1 MTARNTASG
10 KETLLDVA
18 YDFFV
23 QRSYAEVSMQEIA
36 EAAGMTK
43 GAPYYHFKSKDDL
56 FLQVFNRE
64 VDRLIAGFLSCLSGD
79 APFPERLRAAVIFA
93 LESTKGDVTRLFND
107 FQHHI
112 APRIQSGTFEHNHQK
127 IDITDAIIP
136 AFEAAAGAG
145 GFSRTKPE
153 VAARLFMI
161 LTMGEVQAW
170 RFDHMLGRESPTSEM
185 LADQVVDLLFHG
197 I

>member
-1 MTARNTASG
+1 MTARTTAPG
-10 KETLLDVA
+10 KEALLDVA
-18 YDFFV
+18 YDLFV

-43 GAPYYHFKSKDDL
+43 GAPYYHFKNKDDL

-64 VDRLIAGFLSCLSGD
+64 VDRLLAGFVSCLNDD

-112 APRIQSGTFEHNHQK
+112 APRIHAGT
-127 IDITDAIIP
+127 IDHAHTKADLITEIVP
-136 AFEAAAGAG
+136 AFETAAAAGTY
-145 GFSRTKPE
+145 SRIKPE
-153 VAARLFMI
+153 AAARLFMI
-161 LTMGEVQAW
+161 LTMGEVRAW
-170 RFDHMLGRESPTSEM
+170 RFDNILGRESPPAET
-185 LADQVVDLLFHG
+185 LADEVVDLLFHG

>member
-1 MTARNTASG
+1 MTARTTAPG
-10 KETLLDVA
+10 KEALIDVA
-18 YDFFV
+18 YDLFV
-23 QRSYAEVSMQEIA
+23 QRSYADVSMQEIA

-64 VDRLIAGFLSCLSGD
+64 VDRLLSGFVSCLNDD

-112 APRIQSGTFEHNHQK
+112 APRIHAGT
-127 IDITDAIIP
+127 IDHAHTKVDMIAEIVP
-136 AFEAAAGAG
+136 AFEAAATAGA
-145 GFSRTKPE
+145 FSRTPPE

-161 LTMGEVQAW
+161 LAMGEVRAW
-170 RFDHMLGRESPTSEM
+170 RFDNILGRESPPTDT
-185 LADQVVDLLFHG
+185 LADEVVDLLFHG

>member
-1 MTARNTASG
+1 MAARTTNPG
-10 KETLLDVA
+10 KEALLDVA
-18 YDFFV
+18 YDLFV

-43 GAPYYHFKSKDDL
+43 GAPYYHFKNKDDL

-64 VDRLIAGFLSCLSGD
+64 ADRLIAGFLSCLDGD
-79 APFPERLRAAVIFA
+79 DPFPVQLRAAVIFA
-93 LESTKGDVTRLFND
+93 LESTRGDVTRLFND
-107 FQHHI
+107 FHHHI
-112 APRIQSGTFEHNHQK
+112 VPRIESGTFEPDHRK
-127 IDITDAIIP
+127 MDISAAIVP
-136 AFEAAAGAG
+136 AFEAAARAGA
-145 GFSRTKPE
+145 FSRTKPE

-170 RFDHMLGRESPTSEM
+170 RFDNMLGRESPTSET